1 MPRVSVIIPAYNHAR
16 FITEAV
22 DSVLRQT
29 FRDFEIIVINDGS
42 PDDTEAVL
50 RPYIEDGQIIYHLQ
64 RNAGVAA
71 ARNTGITMASGDYV
85 ALLDDDD
92 TWPEDKLEWQVRC
105 LDGTDAVLVGGTC
118 DIGKPPR
125 RKGRLAED
133 AYQALETADFFQGN
147 PFGSPGQTLIRRSA
161 LEAAGGFD
169 PEIWGVDDLDLW
181 IRLSRVGGMR
191 KYGRTS
197 LFYRVHD
204 SNASLNLPR
213 MAENLHRVISKNVAL
228 ASPADRSR
236 LDRLG
241 HRYLFKY
248 AGKKLIWRAGALLLE
263 GRFRAASQAMGGA
276 FRFLEGRH
284 FQDPYLF
291 GAVVLAMVKI
301 PFKLKVASAWCAP
314 EKIG

>member
-16 FITEAV
+16 FITDAV

-50 RPYIEDGQIIYHLQ
+50 PPYIEAGKIIYHLQ
-64 RNAGVAA
+64 PNAGVAA
-71 ARNTGITMASGDYV
+71 ARNTGIAMASGEYV

-92 TWPEDKLEWQVRC
+92 TWPEDKLEWQVRR
-105 LDGTDAVLVGGTC
+105 LDETDAVLVGGVC
-118 DIGKPPR
+118 DTGKPTR
-125 RKGRLAED
+125 RRTRLAED
-133 AYQALETADFFQGN
+133 SYQVLETADFFQGN
-147 PFGSPGQTLIRRSA
+147 PFGSPGQTLIRRTA

-169 PEIWGVDDLDLW
+169 PAIWGVDDLDLW
-181 IRLSRVGGMR
+181 IRLSRVGAMR
-191 KYGRTS
+191 KYGRNA

-213 MAENLHRVISKNVAL
+213 MAENLRKVISKNVAL
-228 ASPADRSR
+228 ASPVDRSR

-248 AGKKLIWRAGALLLE
+248 AGKKLIWRSGALVCE
-263 GRFRAASQAMGGA
+263 GQFRAASQAMGEA
-276 FRFLEGRH
+276 FRFLGGRH
-284 FQDPYLF
+284 FKDPYLF
-291 GAVVLAMVKI
+291 GAVVLAMIKT
-301 PFKLKVASAWCAP
+301 PFKLRVPSAWCASQ
-314 EKIG
+314 KIE

>member
-16 FITEAV
+16 FITDAV
-22 DSVLRQT
+22 DSVLRQS

-50 RPYIEDGQIIYHLQ
+50 RPYIETGKIIYHLQ

-71 ARNTGITMASGDYV
+71 ARNTGIAMANGDFV

-105 LDGTDAVLVGGTC
+105 LDGTDAVLVGGAC
-118 DIGKPPR
+118 DTGKPTR
-125 RKGRLAED
+125 RKTQLAED
-133 AYQALETADFFQGN
+133 SYQTLETADFFQGN

-161 LEAAGGFD
+161 LERAGGFD

-181 IRLSRVGGMR
+181 IRLSRIGGMR
-191 KYGRTS
+191 KYGRNA

-213 MAENLHRVISKNVAL
+213 MADNLRKVVFKNVPL
-228 ASPADRSR
+228 ASPGERSR

-248 AGKKLIWRAGALLLE
+248 AGKKLIWRSGALVLE
-263 GRFRAASQAMGGA
+263 GRFRAAARALSDA
-276 FRFLEGRH
+276 FRFLGGRH
-284 FQDPYLF
+284 FKDPYLF
-291 GAVVLAMVKI
+291 GALVLAVVKT

-314 EKIG
+314 EKIQ